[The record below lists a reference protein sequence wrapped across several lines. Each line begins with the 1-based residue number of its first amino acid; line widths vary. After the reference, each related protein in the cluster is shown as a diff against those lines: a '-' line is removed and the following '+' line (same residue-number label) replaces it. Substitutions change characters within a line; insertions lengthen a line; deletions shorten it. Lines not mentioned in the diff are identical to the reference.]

1 MKKIISYSLFG
12 NQSKYWYGA
21 LCNIQQAKIIYPDW
35 ICRIYYNN
43 SVPVEAID
51 EMKQESNVELVD
63 MTGIEDFYERCWRF
77 LAIDDDDVEI
87 MICRD
92 ADSRLSWREKTCV
105 DIFIESDKLLHS
117 IRDNISHNNIMAGMW
132 GLKKNNRV
140 IIRNLLDGFGDP
152 PPDPD
157 QVFLREKVIPQFED
171 SYLIHCSSYL
181 NNFPVKKENERF
193 VGEVWHD
200 FNWGKEKDYIWF

>member
-92 ADSRLSWREKTCV
+92 ADSRLSWREKKCV

-117 IRDNISHNNIMAGMW
+117 IRDNPNHPDIMGGMW
-132 GLKKNNRV
+132 GIKKNNR
-140 IIRNLLDGFGDP
+140 IKIREELNGFGFP

-157 QVFLREKVIPQFED
+157 QIFLRSKLVPKFTD
-171 SYLIHCSSYL
+171 SYLVHCSTYL
-181 NNFPVKKENERF
+181 HTFPVERINERF
-193 VGEVWHD
+193 VGEWWCE
-200 FNWGKEKDYIWF
+200 NNQGKPKNYIWF